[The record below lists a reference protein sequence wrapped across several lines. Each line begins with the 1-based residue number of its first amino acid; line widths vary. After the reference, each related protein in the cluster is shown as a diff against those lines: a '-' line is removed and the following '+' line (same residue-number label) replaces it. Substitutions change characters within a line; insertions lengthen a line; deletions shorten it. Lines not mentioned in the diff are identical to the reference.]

1 MASGLHGL
9 TFQSPARFVFG
20 FGASARLADEVQGAR
35 LPSGRWW

>member
-20 FGASARLADEVQGAR
+20 YGVSARWPTR
-35 LPSGRWW
+35 